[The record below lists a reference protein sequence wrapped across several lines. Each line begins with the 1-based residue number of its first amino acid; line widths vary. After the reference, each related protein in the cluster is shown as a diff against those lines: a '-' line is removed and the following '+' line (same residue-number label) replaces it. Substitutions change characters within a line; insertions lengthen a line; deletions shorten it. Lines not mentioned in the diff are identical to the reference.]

1 MFRFK
6 LFEVTFALFKE
17 YGIVVPWTKHK
28 TIETSLKLWPKIY
41 VLLQHALTM
50 IKKKKKTKKNNFEEK

>member
-28 TIETSLKLWPKIY
+28 TIETSLKLRPKIY

-50 IKKKKKTKKNNFEEK
+50 IKKKKN